1 MRAIYAFSGDP
12 ITYGHIDIAQRA
24 ARTYSEV
31 VVAIGENPQK
41 VGDYLFTS
49 DERLALSQQCF
60 DGLDN
65 VTCVRFT
72 GLLAEY
78 AYRNDFDFIVRGV
91 RNNSDLEGEMVQFA
105 VNDILHDGVDTV
117 FYPTRPQLSHISSS
131 VVKAI
136 VAEGGDVSNYC
147 PLHVKEALERR
158 IRGTFTIGIAG
169 GIAAGKTRVAQQ
181 LVEQLQKQ
189 VTATY
194 ISLDEVGHYVL
205 SDSDDAIYR
214 KTRDR
219 IVDEFGQQL
228 MLEGGAIDRRALGQ
242 IVFANPAA
250 LTQLNQIMR
259 EPMMARLYEKTQTSP
274 RGIVVLEGAI
284 LVEAQWTKLVNNNII
299 LVDASEA
306 VRLERLMNRSQI
318 ETDEAR
324 PKIERQVSS
333 DERRTMIETHIAN
346 DRWGRL
352 WHLNTDDGNPDINAV
367 CNDILAIFEGR

>member
-117 FYPTRPQLSHISSS
+117 EWDSTTTTRYGQWRPTDGTVSEWPGPAGPSPETQSPSWAESRPTWSW
-131 VVKAI
+131 
-136 VAEGGDVSNYC
+136 
-147 PLHVKEALERR
+147 
-158 IRGTFTIGIAG
+158 T
-169 GIAAGKTRVAQQ
+169 TR
-181 LVEQLQKQ
+181 
-189 VTATY
+189 
-194 ISLDEVGHYVL
+194 
-205 SDSDDAIYR
+205 
-214 KTRDR
+214 
-219 IVDEFGQQL
+219 
-228 MLEGGAIDRRALGQ
+228 
-242 IVFANPAA
+242 
-250 LTQLNQIMR
+250 
-259 EPMMARLYEKTQTSP
+259 
-274 RGIVVLEGAI
+274 
-284 LVEAQWTKLVNNNII
+284 
-299 LVDASEA
+299 
-306 VRLERLMNRSQI
+306 
-318 ETDEAR
+318 
-324 PKIERQVSS
+324 
-333 DERRTMIETHIAN
+333 
-346 DRWGRL
+346 
-352 WHLNTDDGNPDINAV
+352 
-367 CNDILAIFEGR
+367 

>member
-41 VGDYLFTS
+41 VGNYLFTS
-49 DERLALSQQCF
+49 DERLALAQQCF

-65 VTCVRFT
+65 VNCIRFT

-105 VNDILHDGVDTV
+105 VNDSLHAGVDTV
-117 FYPTRPQLSHISSS
+117 FYPTRPELSHISSS

-158 IRGTFTIGIAG
+158 IRGTFTVGIAG
-169 GIAAGKTRVAQQ
+169 GIAAGKTYVAQQ
-181 LVEQLQKQ
+181 LIEQLQKQ

-205 SDSDDAIYR
+205 SDADGAIYR

-219 IVDEFGQQL
+219 IAAAFGQHL
-228 MLEGGAIDRRALGQ
+228 VLEGSAIDRRALGQ
-242 IVFANPAA
+242 IVFANPTA

-259 EPMMARLYEKTQTSP
+259 EPMLTRLYEETQTSP

-318 ETDEAR
+318 EMDEAR
-324 PKIERQVSS
+324 PKIERQVNS
-333 DERRTMIETHIAN
+333 DERRTMMEQHLAN

-352 WHLNTDDGNPDINAV
+352 WHLNTDDGNPDIAAL
-367 CNDILAIFEGR
+367 CNDILAIFEEP